1 MKFGHEDVLM
11 EREREKGAALIQI
24 ITQLI
29 T

>member
-1 MKFGHEDVLM
+1 MKFLHENVLM

-24 ITQLI
+24 IMQPI